1 MTSDPHALF
10 IGVAGFIG
18 AMNLVLLREKGRA
31 VAGCDFQDARKLYLC
46 GGLNFQKQENGTWII
61 SDILM
66 YTQKRRAQ
74 SPL

>member
-31 VAGCDFQDARKLYLC
+31 GGCGFCDFQDARKLYLC
-46 GGLNFQKQENGTWII
+46 GGLNFQNQENGTWII
-61 SDILM
+61 
-66 YTQKRRAQ
+66 
-74 SPL
+74 